1 MNNHH
6 WQERWKPFFITLSFI
21 AILWVT
27 YLLFNGIKDLK
38 ENFTSIN
45 LYWLLFVLI
54 FNIISGYFG
63 FEAFRL
69 IFNTIKPNIYEKKF
83 LGNLYF
89 TAQLIKHLPGRIF
102 GIAYQVNRGGSA
114 TIGEWLV
121 INSAYM
127 AINTAFALWTAVT
140 VAGIMIDFRIGLL
153 AFLIGATSYFLFWHP
168 VLFRQISIFLNFIFK
183 SKARNIVNSI
193 EILIS
198 SSLGFKLKIFF
209 LFSISWIL
217 YLLAWAG
224 YGAAWPSLKAVDGVW
239 LCGIYTLA
247 WFAGYV
253 SFISP
258 SGIGVRELVFVFLA
272 KDFPPDAV
280 AGMAILGRFVLLAVD
295 IILGLIFLR
304 FKENHG

>member
-6 WQERWKPFFITLSFI
+6 WQERWRLFFTILSFI
-21 AILWVT
+21 SIFWAA
-27 YLLFNGIKDLK
+27 YLLFDGIKDLK
-38 ENFTSIN
+38 ENFKNIN

-69 IFNTIKPNIYEKKF
+69 IFNTIKPNIYEKNF

-102 GIAYQVNRGGSA
+102 GIVYQVNRGGSA
-114 TIGEWLV
+114 TIGEWLI

-140 VAGIMIDFRIGLL
+140 ATGIMINFRIGLL
-153 AFLIGATSYFLFWHP
+153 IFLIGAIFYFLFWHP
-168 VLFRQISIFLNFIFK
+168 VLFRQISTFLNFIFK
-183 SKARNIVNSI
+183 SKAKNIVNSI

-224 YGAAWPSLKAVDGVW
+224 YGAAWPSLKTIDGVW
-239 LCGIYTLA
+239 LCGIYTIA
-247 WFAGYV
+247 WFAGYI
-253 SFISP
+253 SLISP

-280 AGMAILGRFVLLAVD
+280 AGIAILGRTILLFVD
-295 IILGLIFLR
+295 IFFGIFYLR
-304 FKENHG
+304 CKNE

>member
-6 WQERWKPFFITLSFI
+6 WQERWRLFFTILSFI
-21 AILWVT
+21 SIFWAA
-27 YLLFNGIKDLK
+27 YLLFDGIKDLK
-38 ENFTSIN
+38 ENFKNIN

-69 IFNTIKPNIYEKKF
+69 IFNTIKPNIYEKNF

-89 TAQLIKHLPGRIF
+89 AAQLIKHLPGRIF
-102 GIAYQVNRGGSA
+102 GIVYQVNRGGSA
-114 TIGEWLV
+114 TIGEWLI

-140 VAGIMIDFRIGLL
+140 VTGIMINFRIGLL
-153 AFLIGATSYFLFWHP
+153 IFLIGAIFYFLFWHP
-168 VLFRQISIFLNFIFK
+168 VLFRQISTFLNFIFK
-183 SKARNIVNSI
+183 SKAKNIVNSI

-224 YGAAWPSLKAVDGVW
+224 YGAAWPSLKAIDGVW
-239 LCGIYTLA
+239 LCGIYTIA
-247 WFAGYV
+247 WFAGYI
-253 SFISP
+253 SLISP

-280 AGMAILGRFVLLAVD
+280 AGIAILGRTILLFVD
-295 IILGLIFLR
+295 IFFGIFYLR
-304 FKENHG
+304 CKNE

>member
-6 WQERWKPFFITLSFI
+6 WQERWRLFFTILSFI
-21 AILWVT
+21 SIFWAA
-27 YLLFNGIKDLK
+27 YLLFDGIKDLK
-38 ENFTSIN
+38 ENFKNIN

-69 IFNTIKPNIYEKKF
+69 IFNTIKPNIYEKNF

-102 GIAYQVNRGGSA
+102 GIVYQVNRGGSA

-140 VAGIMIDFRIGLL
+140 VTGIMINFRIGLL
-153 AFLIGATSYFLFWHP
+153 IFLIGAIFYFLFWHP
-168 VLFRQISIFLNFIFK
+168 VLFRQISTFLNFIFK
-183 SKARNIVNSI
+183 SKAKNIVNSI

-224 YGAAWPSLKAVDGVW
+224 YGAAWPSLKAIDGVW
-239 LCGIYTLA
+239 LCGIYTIA
-247 WFAGYV
+247 WFAGYI
-253 SFISP
+253 SLISP

-280 AGMAILGRFVLLAVD
+280 AGIAILGRAILLFVD
-295 IILGLIFLR
+295 IFFGIFYLR
-304 FKENHG
+304 CKNE

>member
-6 WQERWKPFFITLSFI
+6 WQERWRLFFTILSFI
-21 AILWVT
+21 SIFWAA
-27 YLLFNGIKDLK
+27 YLLFDGIKDLK
-38 ENFTSIN
+38 ENFKNIN

-69 IFNTIKPNIYEKKF
+69 IFNTIKPNIYEKNF

-102 GIAYQVNRGGSA
+102 GIVYQVNRGGSA
-114 TIGEWLV
+114 TIGEWLI

-140 VAGIMIDFRIGLL
+140 VTGIMINFRIGLL
-153 AFLIGATSYFLFWHP
+153 IFLIGAIFYFLFWHP
-168 VLFRQISIFLNFIFK
+168 VLFRQISTFLNFIFK
-183 SKARNIVNSI
+183 SKAKNIVNSI

-224 YGAAWPSLKAVDGVW
+224 YGAAWPSLKAIDGVW
-239 LCGIYTLA
+239 LCGIYTIA
-247 WFAGYV
+247 WFAGYI
-253 SFISP
+253 SLISP

-280 AGMAILGRFVLLAVD
+280 AGIAILGRTILLFVD
-295 IILGLIFLR
+295 IFFGIFYLR
-304 FKENHG
+304 CKNE

>member
-6 WQERWKPFFITLSFI
+6 WQERWRLFFTILSFI
-21 AILWVT
+21 SIFWAA
-27 YLLFNGIKDLK
+27 YLLFDGIKDLK
-38 ENFTSIN
+38 ENFKNIN

-69 IFNTIKPNIYEKKF
+69 IFNTIKPNIYEKNF

-102 GIAYQVNRGGSA
+102 GIVYQVNRGGSA
-114 TIGEWLV
+114 TIGEWLI

-140 VAGIMIDFRIGLL
+140 VTGIMINFRIGLL
-153 AFLIGATSYFLFWHP
+153 IFLIGAIFYFLFWHP
-168 VLFRQISIFLNFIFK
+168 VLFRQISTFLNFIFK
-183 SKARNIVNSI
+183 SKAKNIINSI

-224 YGAAWPSLKAVDGVW
+224 YGAAWPSLKAIDGVW
-239 LCGIYTLA
+239 LCGIYTIA
-247 WFAGYV
+247 WFAGYI
-253 SFISP
+253 SLISP

-280 AGMAILGRFVLLAVD
+280 AGIAILGRTILLFVD
-295 IILGLIFLR
+295 IFFGIFYLR
-304 FKENHG
+304 CKNE